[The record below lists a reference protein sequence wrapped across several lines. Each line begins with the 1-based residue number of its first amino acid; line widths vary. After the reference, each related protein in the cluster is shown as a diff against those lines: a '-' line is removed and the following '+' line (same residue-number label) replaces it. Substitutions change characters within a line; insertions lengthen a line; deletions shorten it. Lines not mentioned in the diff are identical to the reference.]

1 MIINISNLTLWEVH
15 SVSFVTLCKPP
26 MMSPR
31 VKKHIA
37 WLLQKHVFCWISST
51 AIMQIVWSCRPI
63 CIREGGWVGPLVNW
77 VLAGTRWVKCLL
89 PSLAKPPWQGSP
101 SQNEWHW
108 SSMDAAAVP
117 EKLQLRNQCWPH
129 THPHEQQPVYCFL
142 SVLSPGRPSKSSF
155 LQRKRSYSSPA
166 QNKPICWWEFSQSV
180 STRVPYTLE
189 HSTAANI
196 QMWKPL
202 PPLLWHLWR
211 HICYIAAQFCVF
223 PPSIPSIHT
232 QCPPPLV
239 RRECTQ
245 CTAAVSVAGRPKIV
259 AASKAWT

>member
-1 MIINISNLTLWEVH
+1 MVINISNLTLWEVH

-37 WLLQKHVFCWISST
+37 WLLQKHVFRWISST

-108 SSMDAAAVP
+108 ISMDAAAVP
-117 EKLQLRNQCWPH
+117 EKLQLRNQCWSH

-166 QNKPICWWEFSQSV
+166 QNKPICWWESSQSV
-180 STRVPYTLE
+180 SPRVPYTLE
-189 HSTAANI
+189 HSTADKCENHCRHCCDTCDVTFVISQLSSAYFPRAFRVFTHSVRHLSSEASVHSV
-196 QMWKPL
+196 QL
-202 PPLLWHLWR
+202 PS
-211 HICYIAAQFCVF
+211 
-223 PPSIPSIHT
+223 PSP
-232 QCPPPLV
+232 
-239 RRECTQ
+239 
-245 CTAAVSVAGRPKIV
+245 AGPR
-259 AASKAWT
+259 